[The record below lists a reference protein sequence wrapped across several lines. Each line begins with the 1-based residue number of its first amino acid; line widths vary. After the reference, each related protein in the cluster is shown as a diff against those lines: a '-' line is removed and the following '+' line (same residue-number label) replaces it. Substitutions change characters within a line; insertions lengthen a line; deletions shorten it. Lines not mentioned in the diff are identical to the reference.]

1 MACTRVFSREPR
13 VRSSLQAL
21 FQETHVATHDS
32 SEQRSRRKL
41 HSARSRKPRPYRL
54 PGRSASSLRSDSPLH
69 EALHR
74 ALESRVNDLGT
85 ALETLRITRCNVLEE
100 WVEGWRDIV
109 DDVEWD
115 EDEGGL
121 AQTDEDENEDEDDP
135 YGYEG
140 YYDYD
145 DYSEDFNSDDE
156 YHMMGLF

>member
-1 MACTRVFSREPR
+1 MYDHPPSEDDRI
-13 VRSSLQAL
+13 L
-21 FQETHVATHDS
+21 FPDLRILSCHEMDFD
-32 SEQRSRRKL
+32 
-41 HSARSRKPRPYRL
+41 KPVEHA
-54 PGRSASSLRSDSPLH
+54 GSTIPLH

-85 ALETLRITRCNVLEE
+85 ALETLRIARCNVLED
-100 WVEGWRDIV
+100 WVEGMKDIV
-109 DDVEWD
+109 DGVDWD

-121 AQTDEDENEDEDDP
+121 AQTDEDEDEDEDEDDP